1 MLVEINLGQR
11 MHKNRINKKG
21 YHSLQV
27 GVEWQ
32 KKPKPICKQIEKNSL
47 NAIVVAP
54 CEAM

>member
-11 MHKNRINKKG
+11 IHKYRKNKKG

-27 GVEWQ
+27 GVG
-32 KKPKPICKQIEKNSL
+32 PKPICKQNEKHSL
-47 NAIVVAP
+47 NAIGVAP